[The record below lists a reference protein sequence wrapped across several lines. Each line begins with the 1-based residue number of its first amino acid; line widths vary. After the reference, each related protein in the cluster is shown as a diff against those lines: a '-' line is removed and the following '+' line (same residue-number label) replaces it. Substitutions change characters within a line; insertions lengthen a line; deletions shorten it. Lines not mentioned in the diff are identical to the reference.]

1 MVSGVSNGDTKTK
14 YKKLSNKINKMIQS
28 SNGLYCIKVNKVPI
42 QNDGGANQYC
52 ANNKKL
58 LIDFKEI
65 DPYPIQGVEENTV
78 AIHCTG
84 IGYLPWHSDNGE
96 TILIP
101 CYYSPDVSGTIISP
115 TDIILKYKN
124 GILGGI

>member
-1 MVSGVSNGDTKTK
+1 M
-14 YKKLSNKINKMIQS
+14 
-28 SNGLYCIKVNKVPI
+28 PI

-84 IGYLPWHSDNGE
+84 ICYLPWHCGNGE

-115 TDIILKYKN
+115 TDIVLKHKKRYCGWNMTTNIDTGVGEFYLTLRDGVNHTYFTCYMEN
-124 GILGGI
+124 GLWYHYL